1 MMEQKVIKYKAI
13 PTIKKAKR
21 VAAYA
26 RVSTGKDAML
36 HSLSSQV
43 SYYANYIQNHKGWRY
58 AGVYADEA
66 VSGTL
71 DNRENFLKLL
81 ADCRLGKI
89 DMIITKSISRFS
101 RNTITLIHT
110 VRELKSL
117 GVDVFFEEQNLHSLS
132 GDGEVMLSILASF
145 AQEEARSVSE
155 NMLWRIQ
162 QNFKQGLVYSKTM
175 LGYRIEDSTLIVVP
189 SEAEVVKRVFNL
201 YLEGYGTHAIAKLLN
216 KEGVP
221 SRHKKQFSK
230 STIQYMLRN
239 KDYTGELHLQRTYQY
254 DYLSKKTILN
264 KGEKTMY
271 IVHDA
276 HEAIIDLSTFE
287 AVQEELARRDNAY
300 PHSRLRH
307 NHLYSG
313 LIKCGHCGCTL
324 GRGKLRDKYI
334 WRCNTYRAK
343 GKDVCPLNAIPESEI
358 ERLIKEVIHSAVI
371 EEKNL
376 RSTIKTMVARND
388 RTIEFHLADGTSMTK
403 AWIPSS
409 RKHSWTEEMKERAR
423 KISKQKHKERREAYE
438 ENHSHSV
445 ND

>member
-1 MMEQKVIKYKAI
+1 MEQKVIKYKAI
-13 PTIKKAKR
+13 PTIKKAIS

-26 RVSTGKDAML
+26 RVSSGKDAML

-43 SYYANYIQNHKGWRY
+43 SYYANYIQNHKRWRY

-71 DNRENFLKLL
+71 NNREDFQKLL

-132 GDGEVMLSILASF
+132 GDGELMLSILASF

-175 LGYRIEDSTLIVVP
+175 LGYRIEDSMLVVVP

-216 KEGVP
+216 KEGVT

-239 KDYTGELHLQRTYQY
+239 KDYTGELHLQKTYQY

-287 AVQEELARRDNAY
+287 AVQEELARRDNDY

-324 GRGKLRDKYI
+324 GRGKLRDKHL

-358 ERLIKEVIHSAVI
+358 ERLIKEVIHSTVI
-371 EEKNL
+371 EESNL
-376 RSTIKTMVARND
+376 RSTIRAMVARND

-423 KISKQKHKERREAYE
+423 ILSKQQHKERRKEHE
-438 ENHSHSV
+438 KNHSHSV
-445 ND
+445 NN